1 MCKITHFS
9 SYLQEN
15 DYFCTQI
22 TMNLIRKG
30 IYIQLFV
37 LLLVLTSCGQK
48 QQEEPMTP
56 WGGEEEN
63 TAASDFDL
71 EQILSNGELIA
82 LTLTGPE
89 TYYDY
94 RGKHLGTEYM
104 LCLRFTNKIGVSL
117 RVEVCRDSTEM
128 LRRLKNGEADLI
140 LFRNNQQSKHLAW
153 KIGDDKPE
161 LTKALKEWYRPQLL
175 AEVKKEE
182 DYLLSSRS
190 VKRRVFAPM
199 LNAKGGVISHYDAY
213 FQQYCRQIRW
223 DWRLMA
229 AQCYQESTFDPQ
241 ARSWA
246 GACGLMQ
253 IMPAT
258 ADHLGLARS
267 DMFNPEKSI
276 AAAAKLI
283 GELERSFSDIR
294 NQQERIK
301 FVLAAYNGGGFHV
314 RDAMALAQK
323 NGRNP
328 QRWADVSHYILL
340 LAQPEYY
347 NDPVVKY
354 GYMRGS
360 ETADY
365 VEKIMQRWNGYRG
378 VHTPHTHGP
387 SGTPQRATHEKKK
400 FRI

>member
-1 MCKITHFS
+1 MQEK
-9 SYLQEN
+9 SYL
-15 DYFCTQI
+15 CRQI
-22 TMNLIRKG
+22 LDKLKQKG
-30 IYIQLFV
+30 IYIQFLGLL
-37 LLLVLTSCGQK
+37 LLLVACSQK
-48 QQEEPMTP
+48 QQESPATP
-56 WGGEEEN
+56 WDDGEES
-63 TAASDFDL
+63 TVSSDFDL
-71 EQILSNGELIA
+71 EQIVSNGELIA
-82 LTLTGPE
+82 LAMTGPD

-104 LCLRFTNKIGVSL
+104 LCQRFTDKIGVSL
-117 RVEVCRDSTEM
+117 RVEVCRDSAEM
-128 LRRLKNGEADLI
+128 VRRLTDGEADII
-140 LFRNNQQSKHLAW
+140 LFRNSPKSQRLAW
-153 KIGDDKPE
+153 KIGEDKPQ
-161 LTKALKEWYRPQLL
+161 LTKALREWYRPQLL
-175 AEVKKEE
+175 DEVRKEE

-190 VKRRVFAPM
+190 VKRRVYAPM
-199 LNAKGGVISHYDAY
+199 LNAKGGVISHYDGY
-213 FQQYCRQIRW
+213 FQQYCRRIRW

-253 IMPAT
+253 IMPST

-283 GELERSFSDIR
+283 GELDQTFSDIR
-294 NQQERIK
+294 NPQERIK
-301 FVLAAYNGGGFHV
+301 FILAAYNGGANHV
-314 RDAMALAQK
+314 RDAMALARK
-323 NGRNP
+323 NGRDP
-328 QRWADVSHYILL
+328 QRWSDVSHYILL

-347 NDPVVKY
+347 NDPVVRY

-360 ETADY
+360 ETAGY

-378 VHTPHTHGP
+378 VKSPSLGGM

-400 FRI
+400 YKI

>member
-1 MCKITHFS
+1 MHKGTYFS
-9 SYLQEN
+9 SYFQEKS
-15 DYFCTQI
+15 YLCRQI
-22 TMNLIRKG
+22 PKKLKQKS
-30 IYIQLFV
+30 IYIHLLGLLFM
-37 LLLVLTSCGQK
+37 LTACTQK
-48 QQEEPMTP
+48 QQEPPMTP
-56 WGGEEEN
+56 WGGEEETTN
-63 TAASDFDL
+63 STNFDL
-71 EQILSNGELIA
+71 EQIVANGELIA
-82 LTLTGPE
+82 LALTGPE

-94 RGKHLGTEYM
+94 RGRQLGTEYM
-104 LCLRFTNKIGVSL
+104 LCQRFTNKIGVSL
-117 RVEVCRDSTEM
+117 RVEVCRDSAEM
-128 LRRLKNGEADLI
+128 LRRLTDGEADLV
-140 LFRNNQQSKHLAW
+140 LFRNDGKSKQLAW
-153 KIGDDKPE
+153 RIGKDKPE
-161 LTKALKEWYRPQLL
+161 LTKALKEWYRPQMLN
-175 AEVKKEE
+175 EVRKEE

-213 FQQYCRQIRW
+213 FQQYCRSIRW

-253 IMPAT
+253 IMPST

-276 AAAAKLI
+276 AAAAKLV
-283 GELERSFSDIR
+283 GELDRSFSDIR

-301 FVLAAYNGGGFHV
+301 FILAAYNGGANHV
-314 RDAMALAQK
+314 RDAMALARK
-323 NGRNP
+323 NGRDP
-328 QRWADVSHYILL
+328 QRWSDVSHYILML
-340 LAQPEYY
+340 SQPEYY

-360 ETADY
+360 ETAGY
-365 VEKIMQRWNGYRG
+365 VDKIMQRWNGYRG
-378 VHTPHTHGP
+378 VKSPSLGGI

-400 FRI
+400 YKI

>member
-1 MCKITHFS
+1 MK
-9 SYLQEN
+9 Q
-15 DYFCTQI
+15 
-22 TMNLIRKG
+22 KG
-30 IYIQLFV
+30 IYIHLFTLL
-37 LLLVLTSCGQK
+37 LLLVSCV
-48 QQEEPMTP
+48 QEKRSASLTP
-56 WGGEEEN
+56 WDEA
-63 TAASDFDL
+63 TDTMSVDFDL
-71 EQILSNGELIA
+71 EQIVSNGELIA
-82 LTLTGPE
+82 LALTGPD

-104 LCLRFTNKIGVSL
+104 LCQRFTNKIGVSL
-117 RVEVCRDSTEM
+117 RVEVCRDSAEM
-128 LRRLKNGEADLI
+128 MRRLADGEADI
-140 LFRNNQQSKHLAW
+140 VLFRNHPKSPQLAW
-153 KIGDDKPE
+153 KIGDDKPQ
-161 LTKALKEWYRPQLL
+161 LVKALKEWYRPQLL
-175 AEVKKEE
+175 DEVRKEE

-190 VKRRVFAPM
+190 VKRRVYAPM
-199 LNAKGGVISHYDAY
+199 LNAKGGVISHYDGY
-213 FQQYCRQIRW
+213 FQKYCRSIRW

-283 GELERSFSDIR
+283 GELDRSFSDIR

-301 FVLAAYNGGGFHV
+301 FILAAYNGGSHHV
-314 RDAMALAQK
+314 RDAMALTRK
-323 NGRNP
+323 NGRDS

-365 VEKIMQRWNGYRG
+365 VDKIMQRWNGYRG
-378 VHTPHTHGP
+378 VKSPSAGGM

-400 FRI
+400 YKI

>member
-22 TMNLIRKG
+22 TMILIRKS
-30 IYIQLFV
+30 IYIH
-37 LLLVLTSCGQK
+37 LLLLLFLSVSCHQK
-48 QQEEPMTP
+48 QQEPPMTP

-63 TAASDFDL
+63 VAASDFDL
-71 EQILSNGELIA
+71 EQIVNNGELIA

-104 LCLRFTNKIGVSL
+104 LCQRFANKIGVSL

-128 LRRLKNGEADLI
+128 LRRLKDGEADLI
-140 LFRNNQQSKHLAW
+140 LFRNRQQSKQLAW
-153 KIGDDKPE
+153 KIGADKPE

-190 VKRRVFAPM
+190 VKRRVFSPM

-283 GELERSFSDIR
+283 GELNRSFSDIR

-301 FVLAAYNGGGFHV
+301 FILAAYNGGAFHV
-314 RDAMALAQK
+314 RDAMALARK
-323 NGRNP
+323 NGRDP

-360 ETADY
+360 ETAGY
-365 VEKIMQRWNGYRG
+365 VDKIMQRWNGYRG
-378 VHTPHTHGP
+378 VKSP
-387 SGTPQRATHEKKK
+387 SLGGLSSTPQRATHEKKK
-400 FRI
+400 YKI

>member
-1 MCKITHFS
+1 MLTA
-9 SYLQEN
+9 
-15 DYFCTQI
+15 CT
-22 TMNLIRKG
+22 
-30 IYIQLFV
+30 
-37 LLLVLTSCGQK
+37 QK
-48 QQEEPMTP
+48 QQEPPMTP
-56 WGGEEEN
+56 WGGEEETTN
-63 TAASDFDL
+63 STNFDL
-71 EQILSNGELIA
+71 EQIVANGELIA
-82 LTLTGPE
+82 LALTGPE

-94 RGKHLGTEYM
+94 RGRQLGTEYM
-104 LCLRFTNKIGVSL
+104 LCQRFTNKIGVSL
-117 RVEVCRDSTEM
+117 RVEVCRDSAEM
-128 LRRLKNGEADLI
+128 LRRLTDGEADLV
-140 LFRNNQQSKHLAW
+140 LFRNDGKSKQLAW
-153 KIGDDKPE
+153 RIGKDKPE
-161 LTKALKEWYRPQLL
+161 LTKALKEWYRPQMLN
-175 AEVKKEE
+175 EVRKEE

-213 FQQYCRQIRW
+213 FQQYCRSIRW

-253 IMPAT
+253 IMPST

-283 GELERSFSDIR
+283 GELDRSFSDIR

-301 FVLAAYNGGGFHV
+301 FILAAYNGGANHV
-314 RDAMALAQK
+314 RDAMALARK
-323 NGRNP
+323 NGRDP
-328 QRWADVSHYILL
+328 QRWSDVSHYILML
-340 LAQPEYY
+340 SQPEYY

-360 ETADY
+360 ETAGY
-365 VEKIMQRWNGYRG
+365 VDKIMQRWNGYRG
-378 VHTPHTHGP
+378 VKSPSLGGI
-387 SGTPQRATHEKKK
+387 SGTPSVPLMRRKSIRYSSLYTFGKKCK
-400 FRI
+400 RKTARSR

>member
-1 MCKITHFS
+1 MILLAS
-9 SYLQEN
+9 
-15 DYFCTQI
+15 CT
-22 TMNLIRKG
+22 K
-30 IYIQLFV
+30 
-37 LLLVLTSCGQK
+37 K
-48 QQEEPMTP
+48 QQEPMTP
-56 WGGEEEN
+56 WGGEEADSV
-63 TAASDFDL
+63 TADFDL
-71 EQILSNGELIA
+71 EQIVSNGELIA
-82 LTLTGPE
+82 LAVTGPE

-94 RGKHLGTEYM
+94 RGKQLGTEYM
-104 LCLRFTNKIGVSL
+104 LCQRFANKIGVSL
-117 RVEVCRDSTEM
+117 RVEVCRDSLEM
-128 LRRLKNGEADLI
+128 VHRLADGDADLI
-140 LFRNNQQSKHLAW
+140 LFRNSSLSKRLAW
-153 KIGDDKPE
+153 KIGDDKPQ
-161 LTKALKEWYRPQLL
+161 LVKALTEWYTPKLL
-175 AEVKKEE
+175 DEVKKEE

-190 VKRRVFAPM
+190 VKRRVYAPM

-213 FQQYCRQIRW
+213 FQQYCRSIRW

-253 IMPAT
+253 IMPST

-283 GELERSFSDIR
+283 GELDRSFSDIH

-301 FVLAAYNGGGFHV
+301 FILAAYNGGANHV
-314 RDAMALAQK
+314 RDAMALARK
-323 NGRNP
+323 NGRDP
-328 QRWADVSHYILL
+328 QRWSDVSHYILM

-360 ETADY
+360 ETAGY
-365 VEKIMQRWNGYRG
+365 VDKIMQRWNGYRG
-378 VHTPHTHGP
+378 VKSPSIGGM
-387 SGTPQRATHEKKK
+387 SGTPQRAVHEKKK
-400 FRI
+400 YKI

>member
-1 MCKITHFS
+1 M
-9 SYLQEN
+9 
-15 DYFCTQI
+15 TQ
-22 TMNLIRKG
+22 KS
-30 IYIQLFV
+30 IYIHLLT
-37 LLLVLTSCGQK
+37 LLLVLVSCSQK
-48 QQEEPMTP
+48 QQESPMTP

-63 TAASDFDL
+63 AASADFDL
-71 EQILSNGELIA
+71 EQIVSNSELIA
-82 LTLTGPE
+82 LAMTGPE

-104 LCLRFTNKIGVSL
+104 LCQRFTNKIGVSL
-117 RVEVCRDSTEM
+117 RVEVCRDSVEM
-128 LRRLKNGEADLI
+128 VRRLHDGDADII
-140 LFRNNQQSKHLAW
+140 LFHNRPNVKHLAW
-153 KIGDDKPE
+153 EIGEDKPQ
-161 LTKALKEWYRPQLL
+161 LKKALQEWYSPQLL
-175 AEVKKEE
+175 DEVKKEE

-190 VKRRVFAPM
+190 VKRRVYAPM
-199 LNAKGGVISHYDAY
+199 LNAKGGVISHYDAL
-213 FQQYCRQIRW
+213 FQQHCRSIRW

-253 IMPAT
+253 IMPTT

-283 GELERSFSDIR
+283 GELDRSFSDIR

-301 FVLAAYNGGGFHV
+301 FILAAYNGGANHV
-314 RDAMALAQK
+314 RDAMALAKK
-323 NGRNP
+323 NGRDP

-347 NDPVVKY
+347 NDPIVKY

-360 ETADY
+360 ETAGY
-365 VEKIMQRWNGYRG
+365 VDKIMQRWNGYRG
-378 VHTPHTHGP
+378 VKSPSIGGM

-400 FRI
+400 YKI

>member
-1 MCKITHFS
+1 MS
-9 SYLQEN
+9 
-15 DYFCTQI
+15 
-22 TMNLIRKG
+22 RKG
-30 IYIQLFV
+30 IYIQLLSV
-37 LLLVLTSCGQK
+37 LFLYASCVQK
-48 QQEEPMTP
+48 QQEPLTP
-56 WGGEEEN
+56 WGGEEDN
-63 TAASDFDL
+63 AVSSDFDL
-71 EQILSNGELIA
+71 EQIVSNGELIA
-82 LTLTGPE
+82 LALTGPD

-104 LCLRFTNKIGVSL
+104 LCQRFANRIGVSL
-117 RVEVCRDSTEM
+117 RVETCRDSAEM
-128 LRRLKNGEADLI
+128 MKRLADGDADLI
-140 LFRNNQQSKHLAW
+140 LFHNNTQSKQLVW
-153 KIGDDKPE
+153 KIGKAKPE
-161 LTKALKEWYRPQLL
+161 LTKALKDWYSPKLL
-175 AEVKKEE
+175 DEVRKEQ

-190 VKRRVFAPM
+190 VKRHVYAPM
-199 LNAKGGVISHYDAY
+199 LNAKGGVISHYDVY
-213 FQQYCRQIRW
+213 FQQYCRAIRW

-253 IMPAT
+253 IMPTT

-267 DMFNPEKSI
+267 DMFDPEKSI
-276 AAAAKLI
+276 AAAARLI
-283 GELERSFSDIR
+283 RELNHTFNDIR

-301 FVLAAYNGGGFHV
+301 FILAAYNGGANHV
-314 RDAMALAQK
+314 RDAMALARK
-323 NGRNP
+323 NGRDS
-328 QRWADVSHYILL
+328 QRWSDVSHYIQM

-360 ETADY
+360 ETAGY

-378 VHTPHTHGP
+378 VHSPHVSGL

-400 FRI
+400 YKI

>member
-1 MCKITHFS
+1 M
-9 SYLQEN
+9 
-15 DYFCTQI
+15 
-22 TMNLIRKG
+22 
-30 IYIQLFV
+30 
-37 LLLVLTSCGQK
+37 LTSCSQK
-48 QQEEPMTP
+48 QEQPLTP
-56 WGGEEEN
+56 WDEEE
-63 TAASDFDL
+63 TSTDTGPSVFDL
-71 EQILSNGELIA
+71 EQIVSNGELIA
-82 LTLTGPE
+82 LAMTGPE

-104 LCLRFTNKIGVSL
+104 LCQRFTNKIGVSL
-117 RVEVCRDSTEM
+117 RVEVCRDSAEM
-128 LRRLKNGEADLI
+128 VRRLHDGDADII
-140 LFRNNQQSKHLAW
+140 LFHNQPNVKQLAW
-153 KIGDDKPE
+153 KIGEDKPQ
-161 LTKALKEWYRPQLL
+161 LKKALQEWYRPQFLD
-175 AEVKKEE
+175 EVKKEE

-190 VKRRVFAPM
+190 VKRRVYAPM
-199 LNAKGGVISHYDAY
+199 LNAKGGVISHYDAL
-213 FQQYCRQIRW
+213 FQQHCRSIRW

-253 IMPAT
+253 IMPTT

-267 DMFNPEKSI
+267 DMFNPERSI

-283 GELERSFSDIR
+283 GELDRSFSDIR

-301 FVLAAYNGGGFHV
+301 FILAAYNGGANHV
-314 RDAMALAQK
+314 RDAMALAKK
-323 NGRNP
+323 NGRDP

-347 NDPVVKY
+347 NDPIVKY

-360 ETADY
+360 ETAGY
-365 VEKIMQRWNGYRG
+365 VDKIMQRWNGYRG
-378 VHTPHTHGP
+378 VKSPSIGGM

-400 FRI
+400 YKI

>member
-1 MCKITHFS
+1 
-9 SYLQEN
+9 
-15 DYFCTQI
+15 
-22 TMNLIRKG
+22 
-30 IYIQLFV
+30 
-37 LLLVLTSCGQK
+37 
-48 QQEEPMTP
+48 MTP
-56 WGGEEEN
+56 WDGEDTN
-63 TAASDFDL
+63 AASTDFDL
-71 EQILSNGELIA
+71 GQIVSNGELIA

-104 LCLRFTNKIGVSL
+104 LCQRFTNKIGVSL
-117 RVEVCRDSTEM
+117 RVEVCRDSAEM
-128 LRRLKNGEADLI
+128 VRRLADGDADLI
-140 LFRNNQQSKHLAW
+140 LFRNRPTAKQLAW
-153 KIGDDKPE
+153 RIGKNKPQ
-161 LTKALKEWYRPQLL
+161 LTKALQEWYRPQLL
-175 AEVKKEE
+175 EEVKKEE

-190 VKRRVFAPM
+190 VKRRVYAPM
-199 LNAKGGVISHYDAY
+199 LNAKGGVISHYDRW
-213 FQQYCRQIRW
+213 FQQYCRSIRW

-253 IMPAT
+253 IMPST

-283 GELERSFSDIR
+283 GELDRSFADIR

-301 FVLAAYNGGGFHV
+301 FILAAYNGGANHV
-314 RDAMALAQK
+314 RDAMALARK
-323 NGRNP
+323 NGHDP

-340 LAQPEYY
+340 LSQPEYY
-347 NDPVVKY
+347 NDPVVRY

-360 ETADY
+360 ETAGY
-365 VEKIMQRWNGYRG
+365 VDKIMQRWNGYRG
-378 VHTPHTHGP
+378 VKSAP
-387 SGTPQRATHEKKK
+387 SSGVSGVPQRATKEKQKYK
-400 FRI
+400 I

>member
-1 MCKITHFS
+1 MT
-9 SYLQEN
+9 
-15 DYFCTQI
+15 
-22 TMNLIRKG
+22 RKS
-30 IYIQLFV
+30 IYIQFLA
-37 LLLVLTSCGQK
+37 LLLLLTACSQK
-48 QQEEPMTP
+48 QQDTPTTP
-56 WGGEEEN
+56 WEEEG
-63 TAASDFDL
+63 TAEVDFDL
-71 EQILSNGELIA
+71 EQIVGNGELIA
-82 LTLTGPE
+82 LAMTGPE

-104 LCLRFTNKIGVSL
+104 LCQRFANHIGVRL
-117 RVEVCRDSTEM
+117 RVEVCRDSAEM
-128 LRRLKNGEADLI
+128 ERRLADDEADII
-140 LFRNNQQSKHLAW
+140 LYRNNSKSKQLAW
-153 KIGDDKPE
+153 KIGEDKPQ
-161 LTKALKEWYRPQLL
+161 LTESLHEWYRPQLL
-175 AEVKKEE
+175 DEVKKEE

-213 FQQYCRQIRW
+213 FRQYSQTIRW

-253 IMPAT
+253 IMPST

-267 DMFNPEKSI
+267 DMFHPEKNI

-283 GELERSFSDIR
+283 GELNHTFSDIR

-301 FVLAAYNGGGFHV
+301 FILAAYNGGANHV
-314 RDAMALAQK
+314 RDAMALARK
-323 NGRNP
+323 NGRDP
-328 QRWADVSHYILL
+328 QRWSDVSHYILM

-365 VEKIMQRWNGYRG
+365 VDKIINRWNGYRG
-378 VHTPHTHGP
+378 VRTPHSSGL
-387 SGTPQRATHEKKK
+387 SGTPQRATHEKSKYK
-400 FRI
+400 V

>member
-1 MCKITHFS
+1 M
-9 SYLQEN
+9 
-15 DYFCTQI
+15 TQ
-22 TMNLIRKG
+22 KS
-30 IYIQLFV
+30 IYIQLIALF
-37 LLLVLTSCGQK
+37 LVLSSCSQKK
-48 QQEEPMTP
+48 QQPMTP
-56 WGGEEEN
+56 WDEVETEAN
-63 TAASDFDL
+63 TETGSSDFDL
-71 EQILSNGELIA
+71 EQIVNNGELIA
-82 LTLTGPE
+82 LAVTGPE

-104 LCLRFTNKIGVSL
+104 LCQRFAQKIGVSL
-117 RVEVCRDSTEM
+117 RVEVCRDSAEM
-128 LRRLKNGEADLI
+128 VRRLHNSDADVI
-140 LFRNNQQSKHLAW
+140 LFRNHPKAKQLAW
-153 KIGDDKPE
+153 KIGENKPQ
-161 LTKALKEWYRPQLL
+161 LAKALQEWYRPQLFD
-175 AEVKKEE
+175 EVKKEE

-190 VKRRVFAPM
+190 VKRRVYAPM
-199 LNAKGGVISHYDAY
+199 LNAKGGVISHYDAL
-213 FQQYCRQIRW
+213 FQQYCRHIRW

-253 IMPAT
+253 IMPTT

-283 GELERSFSDIR
+283 GELDHTFSDIR

-301 FVLAAYNGGGFHV
+301 FILAAYNGGANHV
-314 RDAMALAQK
+314 RDAMALARK
-323 NGRNP
+323 NGRDP
-328 QRWADVSHYILL
+328 QRWTDVSHYILL

-360 ETADY
+360 ETAGY
-365 VEKIMQRWNGYRG
+365 VDKIMQRWNGYRG
-378 VHTPHTHGP
+378 VKSPNMGGM

-400 FRI
+400 YKI

>member
-1 MCKITHFS
+1 M
-9 SYLQEN
+9 
-15 DYFCTQI
+15 TQ
-22 TMNLIRKG
+22 KS
-30 IYIQLFV
+30 IYIHL
-37 LLLVLTSCGQK
+37 LGLLVLLAACSQK
-48 QQEEPMTP
+48 QQEAPASP
-56 WGGEEEN
+56 WGGEEESV
-63 TAASDFDL
+63 ASSDFDL
-71 EQILSNGELIA
+71 EQIVSNGELIA
-82 LTLTGPE
+82 LALTGPE

-104 LCLRFTNKIGVSL
+104 LCQRFTDKIGVSL
-117 RVEVCRDSTEM
+117 RVEVCRDSAEM
-128 LRRLKNGEADLI
+128 LRRLADGEADII
-140 LFRNNQQSKHLAW
+140 LFRNNPKSLQLAW
-153 KIGDDKPE
+153 MVGDDKPQ
-161 LTKALKEWYRPQLL
+161 LMKALKEWYRPQLL
-175 AEVKKEE
+175 DEVKKEE

-190 VKRRVFAPM
+190 VKRRVYAPM
-199 LNAKGGVISHYDAY
+199 LNAKGGVISHYDGY
-213 FQQYCRQIRW
+213 FQRYCRSIRW

-253 IMPAT
+253 IMPST

-283 GELERSFSDIR
+283 GELDHAFSDIR
-294 NQQERIK
+294 NSQERIK
-301 FVLAAYNGGGFHV
+301 FILAAYNGGANHV
-314 RDAMALAQK
+314 RDAMALARK
-323 NGRNP
+323 NGRDP

-360 ETADY
+360 ETAGY
-365 VEKIMQRWNGYRG
+365 VDKIMQRWNGYRG
-378 VHTPHTHGP
+378 VKSPSLGGM

-400 FRI
+400 YKI